1 MILEV
6 NGRSLQNL
14 SLLDA
19 HQIFRGLQPGN
30 VTLSVKRKQKN
41 KVCMTEIKTFLEESF
56 YIHFVESCQENIIF
70 RQLQE
75 GEVGLS
81 NPATLLCLS
90 YVRTCIFID
99 ICCDHFLCSVI

>member
-14 SLLDA
+14 TLLDA

-30 VTLSVKRKQKN
+30 VTLSVKRKQKY

-56 YIHFVESCQENIIF
+56 YIESCQENIIF

-81 NPATLLCLS
+81 NPATFLCLS

-99 ICCDHFLCSVI
+99 ICCDHLLCSVI

>member
-56 YIHFVESCQENIIF
+56 YIESCQENIIF

-75 GEVGLS
+75 GEVELS